1 MKRSFSLELIVGILL
16 LSSCAGRFTYI
27 PSTDAGANSGHFLLF
42 YNELAPPESEKRESF
57 KPTSISVEI
66 LQEGKTI
73 ISDIVDAGN
82 WNLYPVPEGVYVVNL
97 EIDFLD
103 KPITLNRTFM
113 SDVEAINALNVDF
126 WRVESVKLKTDVE
139 TKKATC
145 IGAAAKYILDS
156 KREGKK
162 LTFEDI
168 QRVSMGKNY

>member
-1 MKRSFSLELIVGILL
+1 MKKLFFWIGLWSLIC
-16 LSSCAGRFTYI
+16 LSSCAGHYTYI

-57 KPTSISVEI
+57 KPTLISVEI
-66 LQEGKTI
+66 LQEGKAI

-82 WNLYPVPEGVYVVNL
+82 WNLYPVPEGIYVVNL

-113 SDVEAINALNVDF
+113 SEVGSINALNVDF
-126 WRVESVKLKTDVE
+126 WRVDPVKLKTDVE
-139 TKKATC
+139 TKKATYT
-145 IGAAAKYILDS
+145 GAAVKYILDS

-162 LTFEDI
+162 LTLEDI
-168 QRVSMGKNY
+168 QRVSMSEN